1 MFVCFQVVHHNF
13 GKIPSRTAYVQFSE
27 LIAAISFCDQMNK
40 KNYDDNLNEEK
51 IAVTY
56 HFEYVA

>member
-13 GKIPSRTAYVQFSE
+13 GKNPTRYAYVQFSE
-27 LIAAISFCDQMNK
+27 LVSAINFCDQMNK

-51 IAVTY
+51 IAITY